1 MILHVAKKLEW
12 PLYIYFFGFCE
23 NFGYNVSFMKQF
35 DDNSIVVCND
45 IQEKFVCA
53 NLGEHGVP
61 QS

>member
-1 MILHVAKKLEW
+1 
-12 PLYIYFFGFCE
+12 
-23 NFGYNVSFMKQF
+23 MKQF

>member
-1 MILHVAKKLEW
+1 
-12 PLYIYFFGFCE
+12 
-23 NFGYNVSFMKQF
+23 MKQF

-45 IQEKFVCA
+45 IQEKFVCG